1 MNRGDG
7 AHDTERVVFQHGR
20 VDFRFLV
27 VDAGTLGIALCDEAS
42 LVDFLRRLERR
53 LDFERLSSSNQ

>member
-1 MNRGDG
+1 M
-7 AHDTERVVFQHGR
+7 FQHGR
-20 VDFRFLV
+20 VDLRFLV

-53 LDFERLSSSNQ
+53 LDFERPSSSYQ